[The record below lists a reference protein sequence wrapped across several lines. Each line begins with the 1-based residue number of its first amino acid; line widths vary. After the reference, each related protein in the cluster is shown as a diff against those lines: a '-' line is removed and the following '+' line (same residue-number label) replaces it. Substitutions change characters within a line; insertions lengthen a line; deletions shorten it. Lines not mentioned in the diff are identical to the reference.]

1 MLRHALLF
9 AATTLLLTAC
19 ATAPQTRSG
28 YLSTYD
34 GLKPRTDV
42 VRAKVSEKREDAAV
56 QAVRRVALEPSV
68 IAPGADLGW
77 MTAEER
83 DLLLNQMD
91 ARMCFAL
98 SRRFEVAAEPSSAD
112 AKVRAAVTLVRPT
125 GRAGS
130 ALSAAAGFFIPGPI
144 GVRTPVGLGALG
156 AEAEMVDAASGRQ
169 LAAVTWSRQANPVGT
184 DTPSLSR
191 IGDALQYTGAFAGA
205 AARAFAPPGAPRRK
219 IEANADPCARFG
231 PRFRPEGFAA
241 KFATGLYMPELS
253 GARDED
259 EEGLE
264 PEAAPPA
271 ASSAPAPN

>member
-9 AATTLLLTAC
+9 AAASLLLTAC

-56 QAVRRVALEPSV
+56 QVVRSVALEPSV
-68 IAPGADLGW
+68 IAPGADLAW
-77 MTAEER
+77 LTPEER
-83 DLLLNQMD
+83 DMLLRQLD

-98 SRRFEVAAEPSSAD
+98 SRRFDVAADPTAAD
-112 AKVRAAVTLVRPT
+112 AKVRAAITLVRPT

-156 AEAEMVDAASGRQ
+156 AEAEMVEVASGRQ
-169 LAAVTWSRQANPVGT
+169 LAALTWSRQANPVGT

-219 IEANADPCARFG
+219 IEANADPCTRFG

-241 KFATGLYMPELS
+241 KFATGLYMPQLS

-259 EEGLE
+259 EDEDA
-264 PEAAPPA
+264 EAEAPAQQPPA
-271 ASSAPAPN
+271 AN